1 MPGECL
7 IVNLA
12 APFAVPAHIDL
23 YADAVRATPPPPA
36 ERPVA
41 AANVSAL
48 VD

>member
-12 APFAVPAHIDL
+12 APFAVPAHVDL
-23 YADAVRATPPPPA
+23 YVDVLRSTPPPAAP
-36 ERPVA
+36 RPTA
-41 AANVSAL
+41 KANVSAL

>member
-12 APFAVPAHIDL
+12 APFAVPATIDL
-23 YADAVRATPPPPA
+23 YADLVGRPHRLPRLAPWPPP
-36 ERPVA
+36 
-41 AANVSAL
+41 NVSAL